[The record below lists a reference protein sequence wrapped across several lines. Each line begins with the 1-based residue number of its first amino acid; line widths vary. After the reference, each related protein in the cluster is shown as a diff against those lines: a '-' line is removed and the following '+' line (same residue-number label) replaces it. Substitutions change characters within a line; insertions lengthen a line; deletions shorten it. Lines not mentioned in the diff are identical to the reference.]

1 VSDDH
6 TKPTTIEEDIG
17 GESVDFNAGE
27 ICLIQMNG
35 PNPGRRYV
43 ISADCTLIGR
53 SASCDIEVAQEA
65 STVSNRHAEV
75 LRRDETTLLVRDL
88 GSTNGTFVNGKAV
101 QEQELTNNDL
111 VHVGDLIFKVLLGSD
126 VETAYHEEMYRLL
139 TRDTLTQ
146 LYNKRYLQEC
156 LDRELRRALR
166 HNTSLSIAVFD
177 IDDFK
182 GINDQYGHVHADQVL
197 QQLSDRLFQVLRHS
211 DIPARYG
218 GDEFVMLLP
227 ELDVTSAAFV
237 GERLRRLISKTPF
250 LVDGVEISAT
260 ISIGVADY
268 RECDVSLTPGDDP
281 VDSYALAL
289 FHMADQRLLQA
300 KGEGKDRV
308 VGG

>member
-1 VSDDH
+1 MPDDH
-6 TKPTTIEEDIG
+6 TKPTTLEEDIG
-17 GESVDFNAGE
+17 GESVDFGHGE

-43 ISADCTLIGR
+43 ISDDHTLIGR
-53 SASCDIEVAQEA
+53 SATCDIEVNQEA
-65 STVSNRHAEV
+65 STVSNRHAEI
-75 LRRDETTLLVRDL
+75 LRREPDTLIVRDL
-88 GSTNGTFVNGKAV
+88 GSTNGTFVNGRAV
-101 QEQELTNNDL
+101 QEHELTNNDL

-126 VETAYHEEMYRLL
+126 VETSYHEEMYRLL

-166 HNTSLSIAVFD
+166 HNTSLSIVVFD
-177 IDDFK
+177 IDHFK
-182 GINDQYGHVHADQVL
+182 ELNDQHGHVVADQVL
-197 QQLSDRLFQVLRHS
+197 QRLSDRLFQVLRYS

-237 GERLRRLISKTPF
+237 AERLRRLICNDPF
-250 LVDGVEISAT
+250 LVDGTEVHTAISV
-260 ISIGVADY
+260 GVADY

-281 VDSYALAL
+281 VDAYALAL
-289 FHMADQRLLQA
+289 FHLADQRLLRA
-300 KGEGKDRV
+300 KAEGKNRV

>member
-1 VSDDH
+1 MPDDH

-17 GESVDFNAGE
+17 GDTVDFPAGE

-43 ISADCTLIGR
+43 ITAETTLIGR
-53 SASCDIEVAQEA
+53 SSACDISVGQEA
-65 STVSNRHAEV
+65 TTVSNRHAEV
-75 LRRDETTLLVRDL
+75 VQREANTLVVRDL
-88 GSTNGTFVNGKAV
+88 GSTNGTFVNGRAV
-101 QEQELTNNDL
+101 QEQELANNDL
-111 VHVGDLIFKVLLGSD
+111 VHVGDFIFKVLLGSD

-156 LDRELRRALR
+156 MDRELRRALR

-177 IDDFK
+177 MDHFK
-182 GINDQYGHVHADQVL
+182 EINDEHGHVVADQVL
-197 QQLSDRLFQVLRHS
+197 QRLSDRLFQVLRHS
-211 DIPARYG
+211 DVPARYG

-237 GERLRRLISKTPF
+237 AERLRRLISKTPF
-250 LVDGVEISAT
+250 LVDGIEVQAT
-260 ISIGVADY
+260 ISVGVADY

-281 VDSYALAL
+281 VDAYALAL
-289 FHMADQRLLQA
+289 FHMADQRLLKA
-300 KGEGKDRV
+300 KAEGKNRV